1 MPPSAAI
8 AAALAVAVAVVLVEV
23 AAAAAPAP
31 PPHSEQSF
39 KRTHQLLR
47 FHLPSTESGRQTAN
61 DGLQQMVDSN
71 LASRTAGRQKSFPEG
86 KKSLPR
92 LDWARLAWRCA
103 PPAGM
108 DETARRT
115 PTLMLQLG
123 KWESYLG
130 SE

>member
-1 MPPSAAI
+1 MPPFSAMPPSAAI
-8 AAALAVAVAVVLVEV
+8 AAALAVAVAVVVVVV
-23 AAAAAPAP
+23 AAAAAPAAP
-31 PPHSEQSF
+31 PLAEQSF

-92 LDWARLAWRCA
+92 LDWA

-108 DETARRT
+108 DGTARRT